1 MFIWGQTPAFDKHL
15 RDEMPLFSVQS
26 FRNVRWEFSTWI
38 NVMRKLQKY
47 LNNDA
52 KVLDLFNRTS
62 VDKYGTD
69 TNVPYGQFFD
79 LYYWTESQKEGCF
92 KEDNSP
98 IGERKLT
105 TDIGEDL
112 RRKEF
117 SNFISLLSS
126 LKQSNKITAE
136 EWREYEKQWIEYPQS
151 RSGLIERLKHL

>member
-1 MFIWGQTPAFDKHL
+1 
-15 RDEMPLFSVQS
+15 
-26 FRNVRWEFSTWI
+26 
-38 NVMRKLQKY
+38 
-47 LNNDA
+47 
-52 KVLDLFNRTS
+52 VLDLFNRTS

-98 IGERKLT
+98 IGKRKLT